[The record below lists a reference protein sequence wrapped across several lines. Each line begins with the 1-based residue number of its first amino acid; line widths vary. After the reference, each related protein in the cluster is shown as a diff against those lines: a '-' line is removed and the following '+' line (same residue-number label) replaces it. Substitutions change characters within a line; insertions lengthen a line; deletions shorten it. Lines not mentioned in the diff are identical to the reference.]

1 MNKKNS
7 GDMCKLRVLTNHKRD
22 YRKGSER
29 VSDRKTGGWFVWL
42 QMGEPCM
49 GGVVLDTGGACE
61 TLRGQA
67 RKHTRAGEQ
76 CV

>member
-1 MNKKNS
+1 MAE
-7 GDMCKLRVLTNHKRD
+7 MYAQRD
-22 YRKGSER
+22 CCSQITKGTCYCKGSER
-29 VSDRKTGGWFVWL
+29 VSDRKTGSWFVWL